1 MRLIDADALLEN
13 VQRNETALRN
23 ELIVSAHNREIYNNS
38 LIRLNEVLSFEHK
51 IKYAPTVERPRG
63 ERMKIYIVV
72 EGNYALSN
80 SMWAFL
86 SKELADGFRDHLR
99 KELDDGMPLHIFEL
113 EINEAV
119 LREEDL

>member
-63 ERMKIYIVV
+63 EWIKPTVINGKAFSICHCSACGGVPCGVDENTKFCPNCGADMRG
-72 EGNYALSN
+72 EG
-80 SMWAFL
+80 
-86 SKELADGFRDHLR
+86 E
-99 KELDDGMPLHIFEL
+99 
-113 EINEAV
+113 
-119 LREEDL
+119 